1 MGAKRTDEATKQGG
15 LLAGENPLVPNKV
28 MLAMYGKMLEL
39 RLLDEQVQRLQG
51 GMKKKTGVRL
61 ESTQGQE
68 ACRVGLL
75 QGLEVGDLVLDA
87 QAGVATEY
95 LLGTKLGTVLKDAEE
110 MTVGTRK
117 PDAVRAAGALPYVA
131 DGEVRLSMGMGASL
145 LLKTSKQRQA
155 VVVLV
160 KRHEVAKGAWRR
172 VLEVAGRQEL
182 PVIFVVL
189 PEAGKEKRGGGAELC
204 GLARKCGVPGIPV
217 DASDAIALYRV
228 AQESL
233 GRIRMDGGPVLVEG
247 IGYALEGERK
257 PVQRDAVLQMGQY
270 LLARKVCTEAWMAA
284 ALRRFAGRLA
294 RGGR

>member
-1 MGAKRTDEATKQGG
+1 MATKQGE
-15 LLAGENPLVPNKV
+15 LVAGENPLVPNKV

-51 GMKKKTGVRL
+51 ATKKKTGVRL
-61 ESTQGQE
+61 ETTQGQE
-68 ACRVGLL
+68 ACRVGIL
-75 QGLEVGDLVLDA
+75 QGLVAGDLVMDA

-95 LLGTKLGTVLKDAEE
+95 LLGTKLGTVLKDAEG
-110 MTVGTRK
+110 MIAGTREA
-117 PDAVRAAGALPYVA
+117 DAVRAAEALPYVA
-131 DGEVRLSMGMGASL
+131 DGEVRLSMGLGASL
-145 LLKTSKQRQA
+145 LLKTTEQRHA

-160 KRHEVAKGAWRR
+160 KRREVAKRAWRR
-172 VLEVAGRQEL
+172 VLEVAGRQAL

-189 PEAGKEKRGGGAELC
+189 PAAGKEKRSGGAELC

-233 GRIRMDGGPVLVEG
+233 GRIRVDGGPVLVEG
-247 IGYALEGERK
+247 IAYALEGDRK
-257 PVQRDAVLQMGQY
+257 LLQNDAVLQMGQY
-270 LLARKVCTEAWMAA
+270 LLARKVCTEDWMAT